1 MTERIQYFLNTSFQ
15 IKNFIHRQ
23 KKKQR
28 GMNEELLK
36 LKKILT
42 DGQKLSMQGSLD
54 RRMPSKKS
62 MPYFIEARKALR
74 QYVKD
79 YPDDAEGWNIYS
91 LAEECLL
98 NYDMAV
104 KALEKTIK
112 MKGKAEKKDLK
123 RLVLIREYQ
132 AEWSEVQLSPKEPKD
147 LGNYLDKKLADPCD
161 HSMRFTKAW
170 FHMKGRK
177 NSAKTIKAFYNRGG
191 SCDCEVLSFIDG

>member
-15 IKNFIHRQ
+15 IKNFIHRK

-62 MPYFIEARKALR
+62 MPYFIEARKAIK
-74 QYVKD
+74 QYIM
-79 YPDDAEGWNIYS
+79 YHPDDVEGWSLYS

-132 AEWSEVQLSPKEPKD
+132 TKWLKLQLSQKELED
-147 LGNYLDKKLADPCD
+147 LGNYIDQKLADPCD
-161 HSMRFTKAW
+161 HSMRFTKEW

-177 NSAKTIKAFYNRGG
+177 DSKKIIKAFYNHGG